1 MQENLVGNKFSS
13 QRSQNKQTNKEQ
25 EVAEHISLSTY
36 KLRQIMVF
44 KWQKARINLLDRLR

>member
-1 MQENLVGNKFSS
+1 MQENLVGNKFS
-13 QRSQNKQTNKEQ
+13 SQNKQTNKEQ